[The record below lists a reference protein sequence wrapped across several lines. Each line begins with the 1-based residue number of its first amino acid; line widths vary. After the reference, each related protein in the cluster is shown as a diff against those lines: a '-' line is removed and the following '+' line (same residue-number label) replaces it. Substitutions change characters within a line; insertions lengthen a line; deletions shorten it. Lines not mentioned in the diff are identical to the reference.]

1 MKKLFAIILTICLLA
16 SVLCL
21 PALAEDHDIC
31 VVSGLKADGT
41 SEKIAEYNDFVSGWN
56 TVATLAADHE
66 WMETRGYDR
75 IAMDLYA
82 DWVAPGGEFCDDG
95 DGFSYDAIYVPENA
109 RVTLNLHGNTI
120 NRAMT
125 EWEYNGEVMFID
137 ENADV
142 IINDGTIKGGWS
154 CNGAGGIHV
163 IDKAMLTL
171 NNVHIVGNTAD
182 DDDGAGIALRDGATL
197 VMNGGSFR
205 DNRLIGTTAYSYGGA
220 IDVSDSTA
228 VFNNVEF
235 KNNLSDSDNRY
246 GAAIAADDS
255 DVTMNGC
262 TFEGNGLA
270 PSDDST
276 RDDLSVIYANR
287 SKFTVKDSTFN
298 NNRAAFLFRLDS
310 ASLLMNSSVFNGIS
324 DTEYLLRA
332 NNSSGLFITD
342 TVFSNNNSY
351 VVSSAGSANDI
362 VENSFFRNC
371 TFNKTISTKGSV
383 NYLYR
388 AITFFDCS
396 YTDFKVDPLYKSYI
410 KVSNTPVSAQE
421 GVITVR
427 GINADG
433 TTAFTEY
440 YKDFEGGWSAA
451 SDWAKTKAYDY
462 IAVDLHDDWNSK
474 EMGAISI
481 LENTRMV
488 LNLNGHTINRN
499 RTVGWSNGEV
509 ICVGPNASVTIN
521 DGTIKGGY
529 SMNGAGGIHIND
541 NATVVLNDVHL
552 EENTAEGSN
561 GSAIAVYDG
570 ATLLM
575 NGGSISENFMHVGGD
590 YISGEIPIRFPYG
603 TLYVNDATAT
613 LNNVTISGNYTFNAD
628 AEGLAIYADDST
640 VTLNACVVSGNA
652 KRSDYAES
660 VIAGYDSKL
669 IVKDTDFTD
678 NGAVSDDSAID
689 PSHLFYLDDSS
700 LTMEGGKI
708 TGNNAD
714 VLFGFED
721 SMGDI
726 KNVTITDNAS
736 LVLNVDNGSQK
747 VTMTECAL
755 GNNAPVKY
763 EADVIVDTKGTLA
776 MNDCTLGDTTF
787 EDKSMVEGVGSMIGE
802 GSLTNILVII
812 SLASS
817 AVSIC
822 LFVTLYKKKA
832 VPVAV
837 NNAAEA
843 EDKE

>member
-1 MKKLFAIILTICLLA
+1 MKKILAIFMSICMLA

-21 PALAEDHDIC
+21 PVLAEDHDIC

-41 SEKIAEYNDFVSGWN
+41 PEKIAEYNNFADGWN
-56 TVATLAADHE
+56 AVATLAVDYE
-66 WMETRGYDR
+66 WMETKGYDR
-75 IAMDLYA
+75 IAMDVYM
-82 DWVAPGGEFCDDG
+82 DWVAAGGEFCDDG

-120 NRAMT
+120 NRAMS

-163 IDKAMLTL
+163 MDKAMLTL

-197 VMNGGSFR
+197 IMNGGSFR
-205 DNRLIGTTAYSYGGA
+205 DNRLVGSVGNSYGGA

-235 KNNLSDSDNRY
+235 KNNLSDSDNRH

-255 DVTMNGC
+255 DVTLNNC
-262 TFEGNGLA
+262 TFVENGLA

-276 RDDLSVIYANR
+276 RDDLSVIYAAR
-287 SKFTVKDSTFN
+287 STFTVKNSTFN
-298 NNRAAFLFRLDS
+298 NNRAAFLFRLNKT
-310 ASLLMNSSVFNGIS
+310 SLFMNSSVFNGIS

-332 NNSSGLFITD
+332 QYSSGLFITD

-351 VVSSAGSANDI
+351 VVSSAGSANDM

-371 TFNKTISTKGSV
+371 TFNKTESTKGSV

-388 AITFFDCS
+388 EITFFDCHFL
-396 YTDFKVDPLYKSYI
+396 DFEVDPVYKSYI

-421 GVITVR
+421 GVMSVK

-440 YKDFEGGWSAA
+440 YKDFESGWTAA
-451 SDWAKTKAYDY
+451 MKWAKTKAYDY

-474 EMGAISI
+474 KMGVISI
-481 LENTRMV
+481 PENTRMV

-499 RTVGWSNGEV
+499 RTVEAYNGEV
-509 ICVGPNASVTIN
+509 IYVNLNASVIIN
-521 DGTIKGGY
+521 NGTIKGGY
-529 SMNGAGGIHIND
+529 SMTGAGGIHIKD

-552 EENTAEGSN
+552 MENTAAGSN

-575 NGGSISENFMHVGGD
+575 NGGSISENFMYVGGD
-590 YISGEIPIRFPYG
+590 YITGEFPIHFPYG

-613 LNNVTISGNYTFNAD
+613 LNNVIISDNYTANAD

-660 VIAGYDSKL
+660 VIVGYSSKL

-678 NGAVSDDSAID
+678 NGSVSDDSATD

-721 SMGDI
+721 STGDV

-736 LVLNVDNGSQK
+736 LVLNVDNGNQK
-747 VTMTECAL
+747 VTMTECTL

-763 EADVIVDTKGTLA
+763 EADVIVDTEGTLA
-776 MNDCTLGDTTF
+776 MNNCTLGDTTF
-787 EDKSMVEGVGSMIGE
+787 EDKSMVEGVGSMLGE
-802 GSLTNILVII
+802 GSPSMIVAFIALIASVAAILVNV
-812 SLASS
+812 SS
-817 AVSIC
+817 
-822 LFVTLYKKKA
+822 KKKA
-832 VPVAV
+832 ESSATQ
-837 NNAAEA
+837 NNVET
-843 EDKE
+843 EE